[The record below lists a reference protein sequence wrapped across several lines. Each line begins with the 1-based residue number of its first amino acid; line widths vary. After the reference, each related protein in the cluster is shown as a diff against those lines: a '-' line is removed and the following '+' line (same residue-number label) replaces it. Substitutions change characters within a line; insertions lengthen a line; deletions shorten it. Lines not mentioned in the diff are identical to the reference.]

1 MKNNEKNFEKRLTE
15 MQKEIDKLN
24 EECQYCSK

>member
-15 MQKEIDKLN
+15 MQKEIDKLK
-24 EECQYCSK
+24 EECQYWSI